1 MQLNRRIAA
10 GLAAGALAAGLM
22 GSVPA
27 MAAAPGDGKNDT
39 SASAPV
45 EQAQKYAWGRVTAR
59 TGLLIRSYP
68 TTSSRSL
75 GSYQHGAQVKLSCRA
90 ESQAVNGNVWWYKL
104 ADRSGWLTAAYV
116 DVNASLPTCVPTLD
130 APK

>member
-1 MQLNRRIAA
+1 MQLNRKIAA

-27 MAAAPGDGKNDT
+27 MAAAQGDDKT
-39 SASAPV
+39 AVAPA
-45 EQAQKYAWGRVTAR
+45 EQAQKYVWGKVTAR

-68 TTSSRSL
+68 STSSRVL
-75 GSYQHGAQVKLSCRA
+75 GSYEKDARVKLSCKA
-90 ESQAVNGNVWWYKL
+90 ESEAVNGDVWWYKL

-116 DVNASLPTCVPTLD
+116 DVYASLPTCVPSLLD